1 MTTFIRLGL
10 VLAGLGLPTI
20 AAAQSPGATDWPT
33 GGYNAARISTNN
45 ADTTIGAANAATLK
59 PAWTVS
65 VDGSAITAQAIVA
78 TGIATASGSRDLVF
92 VGTEHGTNAALDAA
106 TGTKVWSVNTGF
118 NHVRCKDLPNGD
130 FGITAAAAFDRSSGT
145 LYAMGGDGKLY
156 AYAAGT
162 GAVRPGWPV
171 TVVADPAVEHVYGAL
186 NVVNGGVYVI
196 IASMCDQGTY
206 HGRIVRVATTQPS
219 ITNWL
224 YIDGTVTDANGNITR
239 AGPGGGGVWGSAG
252 VSVDPTGYVY
262 TATGNVFTNPENQF
276 YGNHILKMLPD
287 LSVVSQASPPS
298 GCSTCDHDFTA
309 TPVVYQPAGC
319 KPELAVLKK
328 DRHVYVYQ
336 SAPFGVH
343 PLQSLFNDALVGDV
357 AYDPVTQTLISAN
370 LNGINAYTVGK
381 SCLAQPKWAE
391 PGSSAPGGGTG
402 FAVSPPTIAN
412 GVVFYVNGEAATL
425 QAFDLGTGRR
435 LWAATLGALA
445 FAQPTVAGGA
455 LIVSAWDGKVYA
467 FRP

>member
-1 MTTFIRLGL
+1 MTAYIRLGL
-10 VLAGLGLPTI
+10 VLAGLGFSTV
-20 AAAQSPGATDWPT
+20 AAAQTPGATDWPT
-33 GGYNAARISTNN
+33 AGYNAARTSTNN

-78 TGIATASGSRDLVF
+78 TGIATAAGRRDLVF

-106 TGTKVWSVNTGF
+106 TGATVWSVNTGF
-118 NHVRCKDLPNGD
+118 NHVRCQDLPNGD
-130 FGITAAAAFDRSSGT
+130 YGITAAAAFDRPSGT

-196 IASMCDQGTY
+196 TASMCDQGTY
-206 HGRIVRVATTQPS
+206 HGRIVRVATVNPS
-219 ITNWL
+219 ITNRL
-224 YIDGTVTDANGNITR
+224 YIDGTVTDANGNITH
-239 AGPGGGGVWGSAG
+239 AGPGGGGDWGSAG
-252 VSVDPTGYVY
+252 VSVDPAGYVY
-262 TATGNVFTNPENQF
+262 TATGNVFTNPENKF

-287 LSVVSQASPPS
+287 LSVVSQASPPH
-298 GCSTCDHDFTA
+298 GCATCDHDFSA
-309 TPVVYQPAGC
+309 TPVVYQAAGC
-319 KPELAVLKK
+319 KPELAVLNK
-328 DRHVYVYQ
+328 DGHVYVYR
-336 SAPFGVH
+336 SAPLSAK
-343 PLQSLFNDALVGDV
+343 PLQSLLNDAMVGDV

-370 LNGINAYTVGK
+370 LNGIHAYTVGT
-381 SCLAQPKWAE
+381 SCLTHRKWVE
-391 PGSSAPGGGTG
+391 PGISAPGTRHG

-412 GVVFYVNGEAATL
+412 GVVYYVNGEAATVL
-425 QAFDLGTGRR
+425 AFDLDTGRR